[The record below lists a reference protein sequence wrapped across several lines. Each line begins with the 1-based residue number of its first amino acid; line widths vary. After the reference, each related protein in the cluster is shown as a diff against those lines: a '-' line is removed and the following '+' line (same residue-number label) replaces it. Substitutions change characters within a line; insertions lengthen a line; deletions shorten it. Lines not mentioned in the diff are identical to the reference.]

1 MIQGFWSD
9 LLAALKYFIGFLFVR
24 PEEAKEHPVNAPTA
38 PDPLPAKPE
47 AKEPYNWDGFANS
60 RHSVRVI
67 CDEEGLEWDEKNLI
81 TAVIHAESGFNN
93 KAKCINKKKDGTVSS
108 TDWGI
113 CQINDYWHIGKGKSF
128 ESVEFVLSNPDK
140 VVRWMIKMYRGGSLK
155 LWVAY
160 TNGSYKKYL

>member
-1 MIQGFWSD
+1 MKWLDGHWSD
-9 LLAALKYFIGFLFVR
+9 VVAALKYFAQLLFPR
-24 PEEAKEHPVNAPTA
+24 PEEVKENPVINPVTETS
-38 PDPLPAKPE
+38 PLPETLK
-47 AKEPYNWDGFANS
+47 WDNFENS

-67 CDEEGLEWDEKNLI
+67 CDEEGLTWEQKNLI

-93 KAKCINKKKDGTVSS
+93 KAKCLNKKKDGTISS

-113 CQINDYWHIGKGKSF
+113 CQINDYWHIGQGKSF
-128 ESVEFVLSNPDK
+128 PSVDYVINNPDK